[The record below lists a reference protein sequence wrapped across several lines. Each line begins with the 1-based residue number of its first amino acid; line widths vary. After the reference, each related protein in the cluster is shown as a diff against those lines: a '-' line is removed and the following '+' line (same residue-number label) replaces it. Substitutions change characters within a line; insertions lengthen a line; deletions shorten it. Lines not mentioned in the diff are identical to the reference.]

1 MASPIQTDIDAWLI
15 WNIWQVANPT
25 LADLIP
31 VEEPYRIYRD
41 TAVVLTG
48 KGKQVEQ
55 ARAFV
60 AFLQSD
66 AGEKIFTKWGWS
78 RR

>member
-15 WNIWQVANPT
+15 WNIWQLANPT
-25 LADLIP
+25 LADLVP

-60 AFLQSD
+60 AYLRSE
-66 AGEKIFTKWGWS
+66 AGEKIFAKWGWS